1 MPKRYDLIVVGGG
14 PGGLMAAKTAAE
26 DGLKV
31 LLIERKRNI
40 TEVNR
45 YCSQIFYTRKLSSSK
60 AGLHGDG
67 YIESVSV
74 ENAFE
79 TNRFNFPGLGFSLDY
94 NGPLVPYLNW
104 VEVSPSKYMIYRR
117 KRTLWGFQFSKEVF
131 LAELLDSA
139 QKAGTE
145 ILPEVIGL
153 GAENTPDGVKVR
165 VQTKSREQTL
175 EARAAIA
182 ADGVSSNIVNSLG
195 LNKKRQVLSPQ
206 GVKLICYHLEG
217 VETDLPPFSWAVIC
231 IPSITSVLGGLLM
244 GMLPDDMTQLGAS
257 SEEIIQKF
265 MEHPNFSPWF
275 HRARVVKKTGMYGGT
290 KYGIL
295 SSIMEPVEGNVVI
308 VGDAGAPIET
318 WIQGA
323 VASGYMAVKAI
334 EKELVDQKGYREYT
348 DWWQNA
354 FYFCRQEDYFKN
366 VFGMFAVS
374 NAWSCDEDVDYVYK
388 LFQGWEGSPF
398 TIMSQ
403 NLEMIKKGKPELY
416 ERLIKA
422 YDEVERIVSKV
433 GG

>member
-1 MPKRYDLIVVGGG
+1 MTKKYDVIVVGGG

-182 ADGVSSNIVNSLG
+182 ADGVSSNIVDSLG

-231 IPSITSVLGGLLM
+231 IPSITSVMGGLLM
-244 GMLPDDMTQLGAS
+244 GMLSDDMTQLGAS

-265 MEHPNFSPWF
+265 MEHPNFAPWF

-308 VGDAGAPIET
+308 VGLWCEPT
-318 WIQGA
+318 
-323 VASGYMAVKAI
+323 
-334 EKELVDQKGYREYT
+334 
-348 DWWQNA
+348 
-354 FYFCRQEDYFKN
+354 
-366 VFGMFAVS
+366 
-374 NAWSCDEDVDYVYK
+374 
-388 LFQGWEGSPF
+388 P
-398 TIMSQ
+398 
-403 NLEMIKKGKPELY
+403 
-416 ERLIKA
+416 
-422 YDEVERIVSKV
+422 
-433 GG
+433 